1 MSMEK
6 QLKLYKLVNGQKA
19 LFPSEDKPLLLDTFT
34 YTSQRMGGTPSITAS
49 ARYERCLDDEWDGVF
64 TEFNGERYFIKAT
77 PNSSKANDDARY
89 EHSITLY
96 SERFVLDNTFF
107 IDAVQEDSAID
118 KYKSNSTK
126 VLFMGDI
133 EEFASRLSDSMAYAG
148 LDYTAVVDEDIT
160 TEHKLVSFENKFIS
174 EALQEAFNIFEVPY
188 YFVGKVIHFGYTSNA
203 ITTPVEYGADEA
215 LMTIQKNNA
224 NYRVVTRCSGTGS
237 EDNIPYYYPNLS
249 PKGEIAA
256 VASAGNF
263 SVRVVNAEAFS
274 NKVSPSDEIRYKAAT
289 FNKEYLSAEYPIFF
303 GQDLTHIQNRLITD
317 TNNPL
322 EAYVMTISNVKGYW
336 QKGSCTA
343 IQSINVTYAGVITNK
358 KKKTSV

>member
-96 SERFVLDNTFF
+96 SERFVLDNTYF

-133 EEFASRLSDSMAYAG
+133 AEFASRLSDSMAYAG

-224 NYRVVTRCSGTGS
+224 NYRVVTR
-237 EDNIPYYYPNLS
+237 
-249 PKGEIAA
+249 
-256 VASAGNF
+256 
-263 SVRVVNAEAFS
+263 
-274 NKVSPSDEIRYKAAT
+274 
-289 FNKEYLSAEYPIFF
+289 
-303 GQDLTHIQNRLITD
+303 
-317 TNNPL
+317 
-322 EAYVMTISNVKGYW
+322 
-336 QKGSCTA
+336 
-343 IQSINVTYAGVITNK
+343 
-358 KKKTSV
+358 

>member
-1 MSMEK
+1 
-6 QLKLYKLVNGQKA
+6 
-19 LFPSEDKPLLLDTFT
+19 
-34 YTSQRMGGTPSITAS
+34 MGGTPSITAS
-49 ARYERCLDDEWDGVF
+49 VKYERCLDEEWDGVF
-64 TEFNGERYFIKAT
+64 AEFNGERYYVKT
-77 PNSSKANDDARY
+77 EPNSSKSNDDARF
-89 EHSITLY
+89 EHAITLY
-96 SERFVLDNTFF
+96 SERFVLDNTYF

-274 NKVSPSDEIRYKAAT
+274 NKVSP
-289 FNKEYLSAEYPIFF
+289 
-303 GQDLTHIQNRLITD
+303 
-317 TNNPL
+317 
-322 EAYVMTISNVKGYW
+322 
-336 QKGSCTA
+336 
-343 IQSINVTYAGVITNK
+343 
-358 KKKTSV
+358 